1 MVDKKSGPIYMI
13 VGLLVGVFSVI
24 TAFIYIRRLRDKSD
38 EDYEFEGG
46 NMYVRFENYKCS

>member
-13 VGLLVGVFSVI
+13 VGLLLGICSVI
-24 TAFIYIRRLRDKSD
+24 TAFIYIKRLRDKSD

-46 NMYVRFENYKCS
+46 NMYIRFEDYKCS